1 MFETTSAYS
10 ICIVRKTDYGVLLLA
25 AVAVVGA
32 YSLLRHCNGVRNTYT
47 YSVRSTYDSQKNT
60 AAPYSVLP
68 LRPLPLLLLPSRIV
82 ISLFC
87 SRELFYLPSCIRLLP
102 PTRTR
107 TDLISQFNTPPTHPA
122 RLDKRATDTFYR
134 VLLLHATTLTR
145 RWSLL
150 LPCRFSLST
159 PPLLCLHP
167 QFLGR
172 STPFPLPPHLQS
184 SSIFLFPLYSVPR
197 TSPESHVHA
206 PYCTLAV

>member
-1 MFETTSAYS
+1 MHARYS
-10 ICIVRKTDYGVLLLA
+10 VVTEYGIHTPTLYGVRTTCKRTR
-25 AVAVVGA
+25 
-32 YSLLRHCNGVRNTYT
+32 LLRIPYCHYDRFRYYT
-47 YSVRSTYDSQKNT
+47 T
-60 AAPYSVLP
+60 
-68 LRPLPLLLLPSRIV
+68 SRIV

-150 LPCRFSLST
+150 LPCRFSLPT